1 MTKEVIPRLRAL
13 GLNEYEAKVYST
25 LVGLRKA
32 TARDIHEVSGVPR
45 GRIYEIL
52 HDLVRRGFVGVEEGS
67 PSSYYRLDTD
77 QVIDRI
83 KADTIAE
90 LEETRTALKSLEMDI
105 PRDPT
110 PWFAL
115 KSDWAIEN
123 HFQGIFRKVQ
133 EELVVLCNDPAFLR
147 ANLPLFKH
155 LRRRIDLY
163 VVVLDAEAFSGIDL
177 PVYEARGV
185 LRELLETAGPPEA
198 RDMEMVC
205 AILIDGKEIFAIG
218 TRGSDRFAF
227 VGTGNPLNRYLSR
240 SIIERLEE

>member
-1 MTKEVIPRLRAL
+1 MTKEIIPRLKAL

-25 LVGLRKA
+25 LVGLQKA

-52 HDLVRRGFVGVEEGS
+52 HDLVQRGFVGVEEGS
-67 PSSYYRLDTD
+67 PNAYYRLDTD
-77 QVIDRI
+77 QVIDRL
-83 KADTIAE
+83 KTDAIAA
-90 LEETRTALKSLEMDI
+90 LEETRSALKSLEMEPI
-105 PRDPT
+105 RNPT

-133 EELVVLCNDPAFLR
+133 EDLVVICDDPAFLR
-147 ANLPLFKH
+147 THQNLFKH

-163 VVVLDAEAFSGIDL
+163 VVVPDAEPFAGITL

-185 LRELLETAGPPEA
+185 LRELLAEPGPEGE
-198 RDMEMVC
+198 DMHMVC
-205 AILIDGKEIFAIG
+205 SFLIDGKEVFAIG
-218 TRGSDRFAF
+218 KRGNERFAF
-227 VGTGNPLNRYLSR
+227 IGTTNPIVRYLSR
-240 SIIERLEE
+240 SIIEHLEE